1 MHRIVAAIA
10 ANTVRE
16 LVRSKLLY
24 NLLLFAALF
33 IGGSLFVAQLT
44 IGNWLR
50 IILDMGLGA
59 IELAGTLLAVIIG
72 VGVVAGEIQRK
83 TILPTLAKPVPRW
96 AFCLGRYAGLV
107 LLLAANVGL
116 MLGVLAA
123 VLHLAGYSLSAT
135 AVWAAV
141 LIAVELA
148 VMAAVA
154 LLFASFSTP
163 LLAGAYALALFLIG
177 HLISDLQAFAARSKS
192 AALASIAR
200 GFYMLLPDL
209 EMLNLKSHAANELAV
224 GGAFVWRAAAYGL
237 CYAAVV
243 LVLAILI
250 FSRRDLN

>member
-33 IGGSLFVAQLT
+33 
-44 IGNWLR
+44 
-50 IILDMGLGA
+50 
-59 IELAGTLLAVIIG
+59 
-72 VGVVAGEIQRK
+72 
-83 TILPTLAKPVPRW
+83 
-96 AFCLGRYAGLV
+96 
-107 LLLAANVGL
+107 
-116 MLGVLAA
+116 
-123 VLHLAGYSLSAT
+123 
-135 AVWAAV
+135 
-141 LIAVELA
+141 
-148 VMAAVA
+148 
-154 LLFASFSTP
+154 
-163 LLAGAYALALFLIG
+163 LIG

-192 AALASIAR
+192 ATLASIAR